1 MKKIKNFINKH
12 KVACVSSVGLAVA
25 QVPTVCFAADDLSTT
40 VTSSFQTVV
49 TDTLACIAAVAPI
62 GITIFGAMF
71 VWRKAT
77 QFFKSVSK

>member
-1 MKKIKNFINKH
+1 MKKIKNFINEH
-12 KVACVSSVGLAVA
+12 KVACCSTVGLAVA
-25 QVPTVCFAADDLSTT
+25 QIPSVVFAADDVSAT

-49 TDTLACIAAVAPI
+49 TDTLSCIAAVAPI